1 MAAGKPTTPYDAT
14 EEEAEGSGP
23 FIGFSYGLYEDA
35 AAAAAAG
42 TALDGGPFVGFPYA
56 LQGL

>member
-14 EEEAEGSGP
+14 EEEAEGGP
-23 FIGFSYGLYEDA
+23 FIGFPYGLYED
-35 AAAAAAG
+35 AAAG